1 MSEYREESIR
11 RKLVQRG
18 IVEVRAVNNTKKRSA
33 GQWLAVYF
41 RRGCWGEWN
50 SYKTEADARKQMD
63 KMLRYWPMYVVE
75 RSVFDAHYAGQ
86 RFNEER
92 K

>member
-1 MSEYREESIR
+1 MSEYREEAIR

-18 IVEVRAVNNTKKRSA
+18 IVEVRAVNNTKKRTA

-41 RRGCWGEWN
+41 KRDRWAEWS
-50 SYKTEADARKQMD
+50 SYKTEADARKQMN

-75 RSVFDAHYAGQ
+75 RSVYEAHYVGQ
-86 RFNEER
+86 VFNQE
-92 K
+92 

>member
-18 IVEVRAVNNTKKRSA
+18 IVEVRAVNNTKKRTA

-41 RRGCWGEWN
+41 KRGRWAEWN
-50 SYKTEADARKQMD
+50 SYKTEADARKQMS

-75 RSVFDAHYAGQ
+75 RSVYEAHYVGQ
-86 RFNEER
+86 VFNQE
-92 K
+92 

>member
-1 MSEYREESIR
+1 MGEYREESIR

-18 IVEVRAVNNTKKRSA
+18 IVEVRAVNNTKKRIA
-33 GQWLAVYF
+33 GEWLAVYF
-41 RRGCWGEWN
+41 RRGSWGEWN
-50 SYKTEADARKQMD
+50 SYKTEADARKQMH

-86 RFNEER
+86 RFNEEQ
-92 K
+92 